1 MEPPMEKTIQTVQR
15 KPYQSDLAD
24 EQWAL
29 LAPLIVLPEGGR
41 QGHSDQQRKRLRCRK
56 KNQGNQASFDG

>member
-1 MEPPMEKTIQTVQR
+1 MEKTIQTVKR

-24 EQWAL
+24 AQWDL

-41 QGHSDQQRKRLRCRK
+41 PKTTDLQAGRWFSMFN
-56 KNQGNQASFDG
+56 KNTVGSLKV